1 MPPISLDSTRIRMG
15 KFGREAE
22 RMNGGLRR
30 NLTLDPAC
38 RLAYGG
44 FLPTVDGVTL
54 TDTITNLWLSGKF
67 SKVPFIGGYVTDEAS
82 IGTSTAPAV
91 LNATSLGYYNFSQEQ
106 SDKVVSFYPVNSSY
120 SDPSGTGNF
129 QLSPLEVTRQ
139 AAAAFGE
146 GGISGSERLTNRAMC
161 DHGACDTTWGFRFD
175 APTVGTKYY
184 DETVPLAPVVH
195 SADNSYLQ
203 VSGFDRSLM
212 FKVQLAETHHPFSS
226 PERHFG
232 DATV

>member
-1 MPPISLDSTRIRMG
+1 M
-15 KFGREAE
+15 
-22 RMNGGLRR
+22 
-30 NLTLDPAC
+30 
-38 RLAYGG
+38 
-44 FLPTVDGVTL
+44 PTVDGVTL

-82 IGTSTAPAV
+82 NGASTAPAV

-106 SDKVVSFYPVNSSY
+106 SDQLVSFYPINGSY

-129 QLSPLEVTRQ
+129 QLSPLEVARQ

-146 GGISGSERLTNRAMC
+146 GGISGSERLVNRAMC
-161 DHGACDTTWGFRFD
+161 DYGACDTTWGFRFD

-184 DETVPLAPVVH
+184 DEAVPLAPVVH

-203 VSGFDRSLM
+203 VSDLGRPLGRE
-212 FKVQLAETHHPFSS
+212 V
-226 PERHFG
+226 
-232 DATV
+232 